1 MKCTTEQ
8 GLMARMKIHK
18 SFTAT
23 RKLSDNGM
31 SHKCL
36 HWSIAQHIAMVLLVL
51 GLGTSTTLAQIRAYV
66 ANTGDSFTAS
76 GTVSVIDT
84 ATNTVVATIPV
95 GPIPFAPIGI
105 AITPDGTRVY
115 VTNAG
120 DPFDR
125 ASGTVAVIDTATN
138 TVVATIPVGILP
150 EAVAITP
157 DGTRAYVA
165 NTASGTAS
173 VIDTATNIVVATV
186 AGLLD
191 PLGVAI
197 TPDGTRAYVTN
208 ENGHVLIID
217 IATNTVVT
225 DIGVGAVPIGIAIT
239 PDGTR
244 AYVADEANFA
254 VSVIDTATNTV
265 VAYIPDLAAF
275 GVAITPDGTRA
286 YVAGAA
292 SNTVS
297 VIDTA
302 TNTVVATIPVG
313 SLPLWVAITP
323 APRVPTSIEQCEH
336 GGYLKFGPPA
346 GPFKNQGQCVSYV
359 EHH

>member
-23 RKLSDNGM
+23 CNLSDNGM

-66 ANTGDSFTAS
+66 A
-76 GTVSVIDT
+76 
-84 ATNTVVATIPV
+84 TNTVVATIPV

-120 DPFDR
+120 DPFDV

-138 TVVATIPVGILP
+138 TVVATIP
-150 EAVAITP
+150 
-157 DGTRAYVA
+157 D
-165 NTASGTAS
+165 
-173 VIDTATNIVVATV
+173 
-186 AGLLD
+186 
-191 PLGVAI
+191 LG
-197 TPDGTRAYVTN
+197 
-208 ENGHVLIID
+208 
-217 IATNTVVT
+217 
-225 DIGVGAVPIGIAIT
+225 
-239 PDGTR
+239 
-244 AYVADEANFA
+244 
-254 VSVIDTATNTV
+254 
-265 VAYIPDLAAF
+265 AF
-275 GVAITPDGTRA
+275 GVAITPDGARA
-286 YVAGAA
+286 YVANGI
-292 SNTVS
+292 VS

-302 TNTVVATIPVG
+302 TNTVVATTDYRVLASIAVAITPDGTRAYATNAGNGFNNIPKGASVIDTATNTVVTNIPITAPG
-313 SLPLWVAITP
+313 PPIAIAITP
-323 APRVPTSIEQCEH
+323 APQAPKSKEECKQ

-359 EHH
+359 EHHSTTSTRDLAHD